1 MSVPL
6 PDASIELLGLREVV
20 NSTGAYIFT
29 KDILGRY
36 TYANNLVCE
45 LFGVSL
51 GEIVGRD
58 DSAFFDM
65 NFSNELRINDRRV
78 LEQGERIEIEETN
91 IVRATGEARIYWTVK
106 APVRS
111 PSGQIVGMCG
121 ISTDIT
127 QSKRLEKSL
136 EEQRDLSDAILNNI
150 EALVYMKSGDRRFLY
165 GNKEL
170 AKLMSVEPADIPGRL
185 DTELMSQAMA
195 DYFWEKDSKVIQS
208 GEKYSGED
216 VFCDAHGKA
225 LHYWA
230 VKVPVKHDDGGDALL
245 GFSTNITQLR
255 DAEKALLEV
264 HRRYERL
271 VENVSKEYCFYSR
284 DALGDIS
291 YVSSSL
297 TAMLGW
303 QPSKGQNTLQE
314 KLTDNPINAA
324 ALALADLGLEGK
336 RQKPFLMELRHV
348 DGSTRLCEINE
359 TPLFDEE
366 GEVKGLDGV
375 VHDVTEQK
383 KLEQEL
389 ERRAHTDYLT
399 GLNNRGYFVELA
411 EGEIERSSRYGH
423 AMSFFM
429 LDIDNFKRVN
439 DAYGHKVG
447 DDVLRVLAQ
456 VCTQTLRSIDISG
469 RFGGEEFAFILPE
482 TPEEPAL
489 EVAQRLRVA
498 LNAVAVPTEG
508 DGPDIHFTVSIG
520 LTSLSGELDSL
531 DALMQRADKA
541 LYLAKNSGKNKVCV
555 APQEQT
561 ASA

>member
-65 NFSNELRINDRRV
+65 DVSNELRINDRRV
-78 LEQGERIEIEETN
+78 LEHGEKIEIEETN
-91 IVRATGEARIYWTVK
+91 IVKTTGESRTYWTVK
-106 APVRS
+106 APVRC
-111 PSGQIVGMCG
+111 PAGQIVGMCG

-127 QSKRLEKSL
+127 QSKRLAKSL
-136 EEQRDLSDAILNNI
+136 EAQRNLSDAILNNI

-185 DTELMSQAMA
+185 DTELMSQTMA

-230 VKVPVKHDDGGDALL
+230 VKVPVKHDDGSDALL

-314 KLTDNPINAA
+314 ILTDNPINAA
-324 ALALADLGLEGK
+324 ALALAGLGLLGK

-366 GEVKGLDGV
+366 GGVKGLDGV

-399 GLNNRGYFVELA
+399 GLNNRGFFVELA

-456 VCTQTLRSIDISG
+456 VCTQTLRTIDISG

-520 LTSLSGELDSL
+520 LTSLSGERDSL